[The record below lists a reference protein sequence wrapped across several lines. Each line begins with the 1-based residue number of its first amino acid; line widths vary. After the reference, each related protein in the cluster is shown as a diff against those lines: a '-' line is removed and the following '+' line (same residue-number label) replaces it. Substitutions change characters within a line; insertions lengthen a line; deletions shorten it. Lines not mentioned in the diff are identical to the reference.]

1 MKSISRR
8 TADDNDPLLKEIEPI
23 VHSIWAEGI
32 TKGIHRKTCLW
43 MYILALALEPLGLL
57 ILIGKRIIPIILL
70 VGIYFYF
77 SDLVNKTH
85 PHLSELLLS
94 FGILFVLLKD
104 LEKMVIDVCLNILII
119 LSAGSFL
126 VWLGKG
132 YERDAVLFNKFI
144 SSSYGKSLVATSI
157 GTLPMEYRHR
167 CDHIMD
173 LYLDSNDPLKAQELK
188 NIIEENRVG

>member
-1 MKSISRR
+1 MRR
-8 TADDNDPLLKEIEPI
+8 TGDDNDPLLKEIEPI

-32 TKGIHRKTCLW
+32 TRGIHRKTCLW
-43 MYILALALEPLGLL
+43 MYIVALVLEPLGLL

-70 VGIYFYF
+70 VAIYFYF

-94 FGILFVLLKD
+94 FGMFFVLLKD
-104 LEKMVIDVCLNILII
+104 LEKMVIDACLNILVI
-119 LSAGSFL
+119 LSAGSIL

-132 YERDAVLFNKFI
+132 YERNAVFFNKFI
-144 SSSYGKSLVATSI
+144 SSSYGKSLIATSI
-157 GTLPMEYRHR
+157 GALPMDYRRR

-188 NIIEENRVG
+188 NIIEENRVQ

>member
-1 MKSISRR
+1 MRR
-8 TADDNDPLLKEIEPI
+8 TGDDNDPLLKEIEPI

-32 TKGIHRKTCLW
+32 SRGIHRKTCLW
-43 MYILALALEPLGLL
+43 MYIVALVLNPLGLL

-70 VGIYFYF
+70 VGIYLYF
-77 SDLVNKTH
+77 SDLLNKTH

-94 FGILFVLLKD
+94 FGVLIVLLKD
-104 LEKMVIDVCLNILII
+104 LEKMVIDVCLNILVI

-132 YERDAVLFNKFI
+132 YERNSVLFNKFI
-144 SSSYGKSLVATSI
+144 SSSYGKSLVAVSI
-157 GTLPMEYRHR
+157 GTLPIEYRRR

-173 LYLDSNDPLKAQELK
+173 LYLDSKDPLNMQELR